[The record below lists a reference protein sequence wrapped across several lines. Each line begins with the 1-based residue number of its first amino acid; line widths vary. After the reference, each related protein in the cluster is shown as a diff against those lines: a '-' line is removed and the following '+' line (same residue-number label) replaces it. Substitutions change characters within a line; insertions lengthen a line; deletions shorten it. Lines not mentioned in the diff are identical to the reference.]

1 MTAFP
6 DRSAPHRR
14 GSRAVLLCLLC
25 AGSIGLAH
33 AQSNVTLEDLRIR
46 AETGDKSATRQ
57 LAEAYYLGREGAEQN
72 FSEAA
77 RWYTKLAQQGDV
89 RAQTTLGLMY
99 ARGYGVKKDPVAA
112 HHWWSFAAAAND
124 AGAQYNLALSYA
136 NGDGVAQDYAQAA
149 QWYDQAARRTHVQ
162 AQHNLGL
169 LYLEGKG
176 VAKDPVRAYFWVKV
190 AALQGDDLAQESLK
204 KVAAG
209 MSPEQ
214 IRLAEAQADEWMKRA
229 KKVLK

>member
-1 MTAFP
+1 MTTQSSLS
-6 DRSAPHRR
+6 SA
-14 GSRAVLLCLLC
+14 ACIFL
-25 AGSIGLAH
+25 AGIGLAL
-33 AQSNVTLEDLRIR
+33 AQGNVALDDLKVR
-46 AETGDKSATRQ
+46 AEAGDRSATRQ

-72 FSEAA
+72 FTEAA

-89 RAQTTLGLMY
+89 RSQTTLGLMY
-99 ARGYGVKKDPVAA
+99 ARGYGVKKDPATA
-112 HHWWSFAAAAND
+112 LRWWSFAAAAND
-124 AGAQYNLALSYA
+124 PGAQYNLGLLYA

-149 QWYDQAARRTHVQ
+149 QWYDKAAQRTHVQ

-169 LYLEGKG
+169 LYFEGKG
-176 VAKDPVRAYFWVKV
+176 VARDPLRAYFWVKV

-214 IRLAEAQADEWMKRA
+214 IRQAEAQADEWMKRA
-229 KKVLK
+229 KKLLK